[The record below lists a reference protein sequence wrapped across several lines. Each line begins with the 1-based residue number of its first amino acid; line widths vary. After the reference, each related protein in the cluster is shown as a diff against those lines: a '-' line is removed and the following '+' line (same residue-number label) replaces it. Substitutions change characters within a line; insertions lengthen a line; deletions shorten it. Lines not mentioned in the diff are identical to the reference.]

1 MIILGISDSIESH
14 ACILKDGKL
23 IGAVA
28 EERFSRLKSDTG
40 YPKKS
45 IDSLLN
51 YLKIKPIE
59 IDKVVFAGFDNGIFQ
74 TIYKPN
80 AKFSVFDW
88 IKQNDLF
95 WKPKLYMNQNLNEYD
110 DFKIWEKEF
119 KEIKKDIYYPMINK
133 IKKSS
138 KNSKN
143 FLKIF
148 NDQRIKTVTKHLK
161 LSKKKISVVRHETCH
176 QIYGYYTQQ
185 NKTKNPIILT
195 LEGGGDDSSATIS
208 FKKKLGIFEKYKTN
222 EAMMGRLYRYITLLL
237 GMKPGQ
243 HEYKVMGLAPYG
255 SKYHGIRALEFFR
268 KFNSIKNYKIKN
280 SRVFKDCYYASKKSL
295 EGERFDGIAWGLQT
309 YLEEFLTKW
318 VTNCIKHFKKKEI
331 ILSGGVAQN
340 IKAIKSLSENKK
352 VKSVWAGPISGDGS
366 LAIGAVWHEAEKY
379 EKKKITFLNNIY
391 LGTKIDNDEI
401 LKELRRIKNN
411 FIIKKNVSNLK
422 IARWISKGF
431 IIARCKGR
439 MEFGQRALGN
449 RSILADP
456 RFIQSV
462 EKILCN

>member
-161 LSKKKISVVRHETCH
+161 LSKKKFR
-176 QIYGYYTQQ
+176 
-185 NKTKNPIILT
+185 
-195 LEGGGDDSSATIS
+195 
-208 FKKKLGIFEKYKTN
+208 
-222 EAMMGRLYRYITLLL
+222 LL
-237 GMKPGQ
+237 GMK
-243 HEYKVMGLAPYG
+243 HVI
-255 SKYHGIRALEFFR
+255 KYMVITP
-268 KFNSIKNYKIKN
+268 SKIK
-280 SRVFKDCYYASKKSL
+280 
-295 EGERFDGIAWGLQT
+295 Q
-309 YLEEFLTKW
+309 
-318 VTNCIKHFKKKEI
+318 
-331 ILSGGVAQN
+331 
-340 IKAIKSLSENKK
+340 
-352 VKSVWAGPISGDGS
+352 
-366 LAIGAVWHEAEKY
+366 
-379 EKKKITFLNNIY
+379 KI
-391 LGTKIDNDEI
+391 
-401 LKELRRIKNN
+401 
-411 FIIKKNVSNLK
+411 
-422 IARWISKGF
+422 
-431 IIARCKGR
+431 
-439 MEFGQRALGN
+439 
-449 RSILADP
+449 P
-456 RFIQSV
+456 
-462 EKILCN
+462 